1 MIPLFVQPDEASMKK
16 KYEIKLTV
24 EEKKKLQSLITKGSE
39 KARKLTRC
47 RILLMADKGQSAR
60 EISSSLLINE
70 KTVFNICSRYCKE
83 GLNPVLDEKPRSGAP
98 TLFDGKL
105 RAKITA
111 LACSKPPEGR
121 GQWSL
126 RLLADKAIELQYVD
140 FISHTDVGRI
150 LKKTK

>member
-1 MIPLFVQPDEASMKK
+1 MKK
-16 KYEIKLTV
+16 KYEIKLKA
-24 EEKKKLQSLITKGSE
+24 EEKKELQTFIRKGSG

-47 RILLMADKGQSAR
+47 RILLMADEGQSRRA
-60 EISSSLLINE
+60 ISKALSINE

-126 RLLADKAIELQYVD
+126 RLLADKAVELEYVD
-140 FISHTDVGRI
+140 FISHTDIGRI